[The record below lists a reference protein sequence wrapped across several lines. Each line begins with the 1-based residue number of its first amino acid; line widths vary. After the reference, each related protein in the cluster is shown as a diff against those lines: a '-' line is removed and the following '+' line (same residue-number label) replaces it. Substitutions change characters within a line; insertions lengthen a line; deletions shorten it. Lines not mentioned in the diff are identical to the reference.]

1 MVRPAGAYAGLGHS
15 AERADFAA
23 RFVRPKSKPA
33 LLGYWDTKSKPA
45 PTDFWD
51 KSKATQAASRSNVW
65 PTSAV
70 TTISAATAALARS
83 TRNSGVESQR
93 CCSWCYTGP
102 VPTRHPRHSVTE
114 TPPVREALDAL
125 RLRGERVRMGDLVI
139 RGARE
144 RLREL
149 EAERDD
155 EAERAE
161 LRRQLVERLRTGEGI
176 DVDAAYEVREHGW
189 IHR

>member
-1 MVRPAGAYAGLGHS
+1 L
-15 AERADFAA
+15 
-23 RFVRPKSKPA
+23 
-33 LLGYWDTKSKPA
+33 
-45 PTDFWD
+45 
-51 KSKATQAASRSNVW
+51 
-65 PTSAV
+65 
-70 TTISAATAALARS
+70 
-83 TRNSGVESQR
+83 
-93 CCSWCYTGP
+93 
-102 VPTRHPRHSVTE
+102 VPTRHARHSVTE

-149 EAERDD
+149 EAERG
-155 EAERAE
+155 EGAEKAE
-161 LRRQLVERLRTGEGI
+161 LRRQLVEQLHTGEGI

>member
-1 MVRPAGAYAGLGHS
+1 MKRLPSIDHPEPEPVL
-15 AERADFAA
+15 FA
-23 RFVRPKSKPA
+23 
-33 LLGYWDTKSKPA
+33 
-45 PTDFWD
+45 TDFIP
-51 KSKATQAASRSNVW
+51 S
-65 PTSAV
+65 
-70 TTISAATAALARS
+70 
-83 TRNSGVESQR
+83 R
-93 CCSWCYTGP
+93 CCSRCYTGL

-125 RLRGERVRMGDLVI
+125 RLRGERVRMGELVI

-149 EAERDD
+149 ESERDD
-155 EAERAE
+155 EAHKAE
-161 LRRQLVERLRTGEGI
+161 LRRRLVERLRTGEGI